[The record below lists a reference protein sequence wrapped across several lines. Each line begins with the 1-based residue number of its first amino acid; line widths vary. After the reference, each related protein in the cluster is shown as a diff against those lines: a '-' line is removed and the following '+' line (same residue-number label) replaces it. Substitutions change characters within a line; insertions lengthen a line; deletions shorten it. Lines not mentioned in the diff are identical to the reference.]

1 MKSKHALAFGIAAAL
16 ALPVIVA
23 GCRSQEGD
31 AGADKAAAAT
41 LVPATGQT
49 EPTASG
55 QTNAAILVRDAADPA
70 RAQLIATA
78 ALGGLETYGVDGK
91 RVATTPA
98 GEVAALDIAS
108 GVRLGGGRVADVVAA
123 VDTTGNFLRLFQ
135 KTGEGLVEVADRV
148 AVGRSRRGPRAG
160 PPQVVDRLVPHVAL
174 EGVVREPV
182 DVLLQAVGVDRLHH
196 RQDPRMEGPLALGQ
210 ARVGHLA
217 REGVLEGVLELGRRA
232 RLVEELGALELAQGL
247 ADRLLRHRRAT

>member
-78 ALGGLETYGVDGK
+78 ALTVSIIAYL
-91 RVATTPA
+91 TP
-98 GEVAALDIAS
+98 VLHKPAS
-108 GVRLGGGRVADVVAA
+108 A
-123 VDTTGNFLRLFQ
+123 
-135 KTGEGLVEVADRV
+135 
-148 AVGRSRRGPRAG
+148 
-160 PPQVVDRLVPHVAL
+160 
-174 EGVVREPV
+174 
-182 DVLLQAVGVDRLHH
+182 
-196 RQDPRMEGPLALGQ
+196 
-210 ARVGHLA
+210 
-217 REGVLEGVLELGRRA
+217 
-232 RLVEELGALELAQGL
+232 
-247 ADRLLRHRRAT
+247 